1 MKIVIHA
8 GIHRTGTSSL
18 QQFLHRNRTALAG
31 HGIAYP
37 GSEANHQKAAWALR
51 KNPADPESLGLLL
64 DPCASSRLVVLSG
77 EDFCIH
83 QDLSWLEA
91 LAAQHEVRA
100 VFYLRR
106 QDHWVMSWYNQ
117 HIKWPFDRDKSR
129 MSKGEFLAA
138 VGDFHWLD
146 FATMLRRWSN
156 VIGKDAVAVGVVE
169 QGQVEDVV
177 ADFITRAGL
186 PAEGLEPAGVR
197 FNDSLPVHLL
207 EVARHLGIHDLSG
220 KARVRLI
227 TALRGS
233 LTAKKSTENTILS
246 PQERNAL
253 LARFKASNHLAA
265 REFLGRPELFHE
277 PPPGTQDPY
286 FDFPELSSEEL
297 LREWIRPLIHAL
309 AKP

>member
-1 MKIVIHA
+1 MKLVIHA

-18 QQFLHRNRTALAG
+18 QQFLHRNRAALAA

-51 KNPADPESLGLLL
+51 RNPANPESLGPLL
-64 DPCASSRLVVLSG
+64 DPCASSQLAILSG

-83 QDLSWLEA
+83 EDLSWLET
-91 LAAQHEVRA
+91 LAERHEVRV

-117 HIKWPFDRDKSR
+117 HIKWPFDREKSR
-129 MSKGEFLAA
+129 MSKEEFLAA

-156 VIGKDAVAVGVVE
+156 VLGMDAVSVGVVE
-169 QGQVEDVV
+169 RGQVEDVI
-177 ADFITRAGL
+177 ADFIARAGL
-186 PAEGLEPAGVR
+186 PAEGLEPTEGR

-207 EVARHLGIHDLSG
+207 EVARHLGIHDLPG
-220 KARVRLI
+220 KARVRLL
-227 TALRGS
+227 AAMRGS
-233 LTAKKSTENTILS
+233 LANKRSPANTILS
-246 PQERNAL
+246 PQERNTL
-253 LARFKASNHLAA
+253 LARFEASNRIAA
-265 REFLGRPELFHE
+265 LEFLGRAELFYE
-277 PPPGTQDPY
+277 LPPGAQDPY

-297 LREWIRPLIHAL
+297 LREWVRPLIHAL